1 MLSYERLALPR
12 LASGRSRTFRRVLR
26 DPLTVAGCGIVAV
39 LAAVAIAAPWLTL
52 HNPILIDLHE
62 RLLPP
67 GPGHPLG
74 TDDLGRDIYSR
85 IIAGSR
91 ISLQAGFLVLIFAV
105 AIGTLVGGVSGY
117 LGGWAEEAMMRVTDM
132 FLAFPPLVLA
142 MAVAAALGRGLTNAM
157 IAVVF
162 VWWPWYARL
171 VRSQVLTL
179 KEREYVLAARAQ
191 GAGPAK
197 ILVRHVLPNT
207 SSQIVVQASLDVG
220 YAILVTAS
228 LGFIGLGA
236 QPPLPE
242 WGAMIAQGRTYL
254 LDDWWYP
261 TFPGLAIML
270 TVLGFNLIGDG
281 LRDALDPRSGGG
293 RRG

>member
-1 MLSYERLALPR
+1 MRHPA
-12 LASGRSRTFRRVLR
+12 GRARTLRRVLR
-26 DPLTVAGCGIVAV
+26 DPLTVAGCALVTLLV
-39 LAAVAIAAPWLTL
+39 LMALTAPLLTL
-52 HNPILIDLHE
+52 RNPVKIDLAQ

-67 GPGHPLG
+67 GSGHPFG
-74 TDDLGRDIYSR
+74 TDDLGRDVYSR
-85 IIAGSR
+85 VISGSR
-91 ISLQAGFLVLIFAV
+91 ISLRAGFFVLVFAV
-105 AIGTLVGGVSGY
+105 AIGTCVGGCSGY
-117 LGGWAEEAMMRVTDM
+117 AGGGVDEALMRVTDM

-157 IAVVF
+157 IAVIF

-171 VRSQVLTL
+171 VRSQVLAL
-179 KEREYVLAARAQ
+179 KEREYVLAARSQ
-191 GAGPAK
+191 GAGTAK
-197 ILVRHVLPNT
+197 ILIRHILPNT
-207 SSQIVVQASLDVG
+207 SSQIIVQASLDVG

-242 WGAMIAQGRTYL
+242 WGAMIAQGRAFL
-254 LDDWWYP
+254 LNSWWYP

-281 LRDALDPRSGGG
+281 LRDALDPRSGRA
-293 RRG
+293 RRM

>member
-1 MLSYERLALPR
+1 MPRRPAGLA
-12 LASGRSRTFRRVLR
+12 RTLRRVLR
-26 DPLTVAGCGIVAV
+26 DPLTIAGCALVTLLVLLA
-39 LAAVAIAAPWLTL
+39 LAAPLLTL
-52 HNPILIDLHE
+52 RNPVKIDLTQ

-67 GPGHPLG
+67 GSGHPFG
-74 TDDLGRDIYSR
+74 TDDLGRDVYSR
-85 IIAGSR
+85 VISGSR
-91 ISLQAGFLVLIFAV
+91 ISLRAGFFVLVFAV
-105 AIGTLVGGVSGY
+105 AIGTGVGGCSGY
-117 LGGWAEEAMMRVTDM
+117 AGGKVDEMLMRVTDM

-157 IAVVF
+157 IAIIF

-171 VRSQVLTL
+171 VRSQVLAL
-179 KEREYVLAARAQ
+179 KEREYVLAARSQ
-191 GAGPAK
+191 GAGTAK
-197 ILVRHVLPNT
+197 ILVRHILPNT
-207 SSQIVVQASLDVG
+207 SSQIIVQASLDVG

-242 WGAMIAQGRTYL
+242 WGAMIAQGRAFL
-254 LDDWWYP
+254 LNSWWYP

-281 LRDALDPRSGGG
+281 LRDALDPRSGSG
-293 RRG
+293 RRV

>member
-1 MLSYERLALPR
+1 MPR
-12 LASGRSRTFRRVLR
+12 LEVGRSRTLRRVLR
-26 DPLTVAGCGIVAV
+26 DPLTVTGCGFVAL
-39 LAAVAIAAPWLTL
+39 LAAVAAAAPWLTL
-52 HNPILIDLHE
+52 HNPILIDLPQ

-67 GPGHPLG
+67 GAGHPLG

-91 ISLQAGFLVLIFAV
+91 ISLEAGLLVLLCAV
-105 AIGTLVGGVSGY
+105 AIGTVVGGVAGY
-117 LGGWAEEAMMRVTDM
+117 AGGWADETMMRITDM

-157 IAVVF
+157 IAVIF

-171 VRSQVLTL
+171 VRSQVLAL
-179 KEREYVLAARAQ
+179 KEREYILAARAQ
-191 GAGPAK
+191 GAGFAK
-197 ILVRHVLPNT
+197 ILGRHILPNT

-242 WGAMIAQGRTYL
+242 WGAMIAQGRAYL
-254 LDDWWYP
+254 LNDWWYP

-281 LRDALDPRSGGG
+281 LRDAFDPRSVGAG
-293 RRG
+293 RG